1 MNTKVTSVTDAEIQ
15 STTVALAKLRRQM
28 PFIVTLTP
36 PERMAARALTKKK
49 VLDTQTWAVLA
60 RQHGD
65 GLPPSFDL
73 AAFEREVVFLTA
85 LQGWLTTVTQLQ
97 GDLHDTFLAIGT
109 HAMQTGKV
117 AFGHLQVMAGASG
130 DISQALRQTKV
141 RAQKTKQEARAAS
154 EAPSASAS
162 APAGPGS
169 SSRSA
174 SASSPPSAPAPPA
187 GPPPL
192 LTVPS
197 APTEPGDG
205 GKGTTNKA
213 A

>member
-28 PFIVTLTP
+28 AFIVTLTP
-36 PERMAARALTKKK
+36 PERKAARGVTKKT
-49 VLDTQTWAVLA
+49 VLETQTRAVLA
-60 RQHGD
+60 RQHSD

-73 AAFEREVVFLTA
+73 AAFEREVAFLTA

-97 GDLHDTFLAIGT
+97 SDLRDTILAVGT
-109 HAMQTGKV
+109 RAVQTGKV
-117 AFGHLQVMAGASG
+117 AFGHLQVVAGASG
-130 DISQALRQTKV
+130 DLSQALRQTKS
-141 RAQKTKQEARAAS
+141 RAQKTKQEPAKPEAGAVS

-169 SSRSA
+169 SS
-174 SASSPPSAPAPPA
+174 PSAPAPPA

>member
-1 MNTKVTSVTDAEIQ
+1 MNTKVTSVTEAEIQ
-15 STTVALAKLRRQM
+15 SATAALAKLRRQM

-36 PERMAARALTKKK
+36 PERMAARSVTEKK
-49 VLDTQTWAVLA
+49 VLDTQTRAVLA
-60 RQHGD
+60 RQHSD

-73 AAFEREVVFLTA
+73 AAFEREVAFLTA
-85 LQGWLTTVTQLQ
+85 LQGWLATVTQLQ
-97 GDLHDTFLAIGT
+97 SDLRDTFLAVGT
-109 HAMQTGKV
+109 RAVQTGKV

-130 DISQALRQTKV
+130 DISQALRQTKI

-162 APAGPGS
+162 APAGPGNS
-169 SSRSA
+169 SA
-174 SASSPPSAPAPPA
+174 TPAPSGSAPPA
-187 GPPPL
+187 GPEPPL
-192 LTVPS
+192 TIPS

>member
-1 MNTKVTSVTDAEIQ
+1 MNTKVTSITDAEIQ
-15 STTVALAKLRRQM
+15 SATAALAKLRRQM

-36 PERMAARALTKKK
+36 PERVAARSVTKKK
-49 VLDTQTWAVLA
+49 VLDTQTRVVLA
-60 RQHGD
+60 RQHSD

-85 LQGWLTTVTQLQ
+85 LQGWLATVTQLQ
-97 GDLHDTFLAIGT
+97 SDLSDTFLAVGT
-109 HAMQTGKV
+109 HAVQTGKV

-141 RAQKTKQEARAAS
+141 RAQKTKAKPEAGAANV
-154 EAPSASAS
+154 S

-169 SSRSA
+169 SSP
-174 SASSPPSAPAPPA
+174 SASSPPA
-187 GPPPL
+187 GPQPL
-192 LTVPS
+192 LSVPS